1 MSTDLQNPAAQL
13 FSALHSRNLC
23 KRLPPVDPARRE
35 SLADLLN
42 LAPEAQD
49 SACWP
54 LINFYGYVSMNISKY
69 EQRVLHALAQGGSI
83 IHRFDERGRIIEVDC
98 MNRDGWR
105 LDDCTLAVFQKLRR
119 KRMIGSVG
127 GAPYRITRE
136 GLRAVRSQLDNR

>member
-1 MSTDLQNPAAQL
+1 
-13 FSALHSRNLC
+13 
-23 KRLPPVDPARRE
+23 LPPVDPARRE
-35 SLADLLN
+35 TFAGLLN
-42 LAPEAQD
+42 LAPEAHRR
-49 SACWP
+49 ACWP

-83 IHRFDERGRIIEVDC
+83 IHRFDEHGRIIEVDC
-98 MNRDGWR
+98 MNRNGWR

-119 KRMIGSVG
+119 RRLIGSQG